1 MTDPDQEP
9 FRRLATAA
17 DRVCRLADHPDVQ
30 DEYNRSDEYAAFR
43 AALAELAAVLR
54 AVDPVSLPS
63 SRRAPTVADVAAT
76 VLDLPGLPGLE
87 EVADRLTDAQVERA
101 LIAALALPDRD
112 RQADL
117 LVAVAARLDAGQAE
131 RALAAVPHLDRA
143 SRQACTVTALLPR
156 LPDERR
162 PRAAAFALAAARRAH
177 PSLILPTVGD
187 LAPWLDATGRAEL
200 YAIAAAEQGPGW
212 HLHLLAAHQ
221 LPARRAAVLATALGD
236 EHEPSLARSLAGL
249 APHLDDEQLAT
260 AVAAARGVGD
270 PTWRATALTGLA
282 TALAGERRR
291 AAVDAALDAGAQGGR
306 LDWPAV
312 LPLLTPDQ
320 MDAALAAVAS
330 SPYPDGAA
338 AALGGLLPLLSPARL
353 PAAVAAAHA
362 IRDDRTRAVALA
374 ELVPALPAELRATA
388 VAAAVDALVASPVYG
403 WFNPLGALGPH
414 ATPAQLARLW
424 AAALAGEDDYPQGAL
439 AALAPYVDAE
449 RREQALR
456 LALGYEPA
464 HRAEALGGLVPHLDE
479 AQRRRAYRAVSEIGD
494 PSTRAVGLAG
504 LAAYLSA
511 ADAAEATEAALTTA
525 AGLRDPVART
535 RLLTDLARRLDGP
548 ARDTALA
555 WAFAAARTIGAEQ
568 RGPRFPALT
577 DLVPLLADG

>member
-9 FRRLATAA
+9 LRRLATAA

-54 AVDPVSLPS
+54 TVDPVPLPS
-63 SRRAPTVADVAAT
+63 SRRAPTVADVVAT
-76 VLDLPGLPGLE
+76 VLDLPGLSGLE

-101 LIAALALPDRD
+101 LVAALALPDRD

-117 LVAVAARLDAGQAE
+117 LVAVAARLDAKQAE

-143 SRQACTVTALLPR
+143 SQQARTVTALLPR
-156 LPDERR
+156 LPTGRR
-162 PRAAAFALAAARRAH
+162 PRAAAFALVAARRAH

-187 LAPWLDATGRAEL
+187 LAPWLDATGRTEL
-200 YAIAAAEQGPGW
+200 YGIAAEHGPEW

-221 LPARRAAVLATALGD
+221 LPAQRAAVLATALGD
-236 EHEPSLARSLAGL
+236 EHEPSRARSLAAL
-249 APHLDDEQLAT
+249 APHLDDDQLAT
-260 AVAAARGVGD
+260 AVAAARDIGD

-282 TALAGERRR
+282 TALSGERRR
-291 AAVDAALDAGAQGGR
+291 GAVDGALDAGAQGGR
-306 LDWPAV
+306 LDWPGL

-320 MDAALAAVAS
+320 TDAALAAVAA
-330 SPYPDGAA
+330 SPYPDGVAT
-338 AALGGLLPLLSPARL
+338 ALGGLLPLLPPARL

-362 IRDDRTRAVALA
+362 IRDGRIRAVALA

-388 VAAAVDALVASPVYG
+388 LAAAIDALLADPVYG
-403 WFNPLGALGPH
+403 WFAPLGAVGPH

-424 AAALAGEDDYPQGAL
+424 AAALAEEDDYPQGAL

-504 LAAYLSA
+504 LVAYLSP

-525 AGLRDPVART
+525 AGLRDPAART

-577 DLVPLLADG
+577 DLVPLLADR